1 MFSRGQRPNHV
12 IQWLYD
18 DQWEPMFSPFLVKG
32 IRTTLKVTNRKEY
45 DKQGSNKNQE
55 YQKEHR

>member
-1 MFSRGQRPNHV
+1 
-12 IQWLYD
+12 
-18 DQWEPMFSPFLVKG
+18 MFSPLLVKG
-32 IRTTLKVTNRKEY
+32 IRTTLKVTNGKEY